1 MIDEPSFPDFFLFLL
16 LLLEGWLGVCICM
29 YLGRS
34 KLQRNPCPGYDTE
47 LAKPTKNGEEKLRA
61 LGG

>member
-1 MIDEPSFPDFFLFLL
+1 MNQAFQISFFLFLL
-16 LLLEGWLGVCICM
+16 LLLLCYWRAGYM

-34 KLQRNPCPGYDTE
+34 KLQRNPCPGDDTE